1 MVGTALLILLMGEV
15 LPLPGFQDFL
25 NSRLRLLNTDPMN
38 NPPSPDL
45 HHILKIAT
53 QAALYVG
60 EKIRHTLRSP
70 QSFRV
75 MHKGVTD
82 LVTEIDLWSEEEI
95 IKTIREA
102 FPEHHII
109 GEETASSGQDVYKSL
124 ETASRVGV
132 CWIVDPL
139 DGTTNFANRIPHV
152 GVSIGVLVD
161 GVRSVG
167 VVYDPFRDELFA
179 AVVGGGAKLNGDPI
193 ETSKKSELVKAV
205 IATGFPHD
213 RIENWSRYKPAYEAF
228 LTSSRDL
235 RRFGAATLDQCWVAC
250 GRFDAFFEYTLKPW
264 DVAAG
269 SLIVEEAGG
278 KVGNFSEKQG
288 QPFSIFS
295 ESFLFSGPT
304 LFPRLLEI
312 GARADQEG
320 KRIVVP

>member
-1 MVGTALLILLMGEV
+1 MTTETLDLQYALSISSQCALKVGEEI
-15 LPLPGFQDFL
+15 
-25 NSRLRLLNTDPMN
+25 RR
-38 NPPSPDL
+38 
-45 HHILKIAT
+45 
-53 QAALYVG
+53 ALYA
-60 EKIRHTLRSP
+60 P
-70 QSFRV
+70 QSFQI

-95 IKTIREA
+95 TRTIRET
-102 FPEHHII
+102 FPGHHII
-109 GEETASSGQDVYKSL
+109 GEEGTSTASQSTKDNLEAASKS
-124 ETASRVGV
+124 GV

-152 GVSIGVLVD
+152 GVSIALLLE

-167 VVYDPFRDELFA
+167 VVYDPFRNELFSA
-179 AVVGGGAKLNGDPI
+179 ILGCGAKLNGNPI
-193 ETSKKSELVKAV
+193 ATSKKAELVKAV

-213 RIENWSRYKPAYEAF
+213 RIENWGRYKPAYEAF

-278 KVGNFSEKQG
+278 CAGNFSDARQMS
-288 QPFSIFS
+288 FSSFA
-295 ESFLFSGPT
+295 ESFLFSGPN
-304 LFPRLLEI
+304 LFSKLLEI
-312 GARADQEG
+312 GAKADKQG
-320 KRIVVP
+320 KVVMPR